1 VSGSRSPLAAA
12 PVRAQGA
19 VFQTSV
25 SPLPDEDLASGC
37 QYELTLTDRQRA
49 IRGVWVIF
57 DRGRDIL
64 QIYGDPDVR
73 AFARRHDLA
82 LLLPFHC
89 RAKSGT
95 DGDLNMDPARGIGR
109 ALFAALDQFAAL
121 SGHRELASAR
131 LILLGFSG
139 TGSLVGRFAG
149 YAPDRVMAVVATHP
163 GHNPLGLETI
173 DLTPEAAAIPQFI
186 LAGSGCRS

>member
-1 VSGSRSPLAAA
+1 MSGSRSPLAAA

-25 SPLPDEDLASGC
+25 SPLPDEDLASAC

-89 RAKSGT
+89 RAKPGT
-95 DGDLNMDPARGIGR
+95 DGDLNMDRRGASDGLFSPRSTNSRHCRAIGNW
-109 ALFAALDQFAAL
+109 
-121 SGHRELASAR
+121 
-131 LILLGFSG
+131 
-139 TGSLVGRFAG
+139 
-149 YAPDRVMAVVATHP
+149 HP
-163 GHNPLGLETI
+163 PG
-173 DLTPEAAAIPQFI
+173 
-186 LAGSGCRS
+186 